1 MVWNMTEDEDK
12 PLWITNYS
20 SGLRNCRD
28 EQISGF
34 SRWWVAVA
42 ARGAILF
49 EAWQSA
55 DWAQRTQTDSDD
67 KKAKLS
73 LQPTLKCGLFNHNLE
88 HPICHKQHFYWTVLL
103 TLRVS
108 WSEQNLRVSLE
119 LSSLPLLL
127 SASRASLRSRVWG
140 WRRCDPGESQDN
152 TEWRSAGTPRSDEG
166 LRGPAPWRR
175 TLGPVSWAGAGT

>member
-12 PLWITNYS
+12 PFWITNYS
-20 SGLRNCRD
+20 PGLRNCRD

-88 HPICHKQHFYWTVLL
+88 HPICHKQHFCWTVLL
-103 TLRVS
+103 TWSVS
-108 WSEQNLRVSLE
+108 WSEQNLHQ
-119 LSSLPLLL
+119 
-127 SASRASLRSRVWG
+127 SRAFFTASPAFCVSCLSMVTSVRMAEVWPGRESGQHWVTLSR
-140 WRRCDPGESQDN
+140 D
-152 TEWRSAGTPRSDEG
+152 TEEWWGTP
-166 LRGPAPWRR
+166 GPGAL
-175 TLGPVSWAGAGT
+175 TQDTGATVSWAA